1 MAKKLLLKLYQG
13 YGHTNDMVLFGH
25 VLEKPL
31 KAVHVTSRGPLSNLF
46 NLLNLFIVK
55 PVGKQIVK
63 TTWQGQTIEA
73 VSEDDGFFVLEW
85 QAAENTPAGIHNL
98 PVSLTDAGIAAETQG
113 EIVVPHLT
121 QYAFISDIDD
131 TVMISH
137 SATSLKRM
145 KELLFKSPA
154 QRRVFEDV
162 AKHYQLLALSNTVTE
177 EPNPFFYVSSSEW
190 NLYDYLVAVFTINK
204 LPHGSFLLSQIKT
217 WYQLFKTGKTKHE
230 GKLLRIVRLFV
241 HFPHQRFVLFGDNS
255 QSDPFIYETLTQ
267 KYGDRIAAVYIRNVA
282 TANEAATAAVL
293 QKIEARNIAVLQF
306 KLSGEAIAHSRAI
319 GLITVENDV
328 LINLKPGKIIK

>member
-1 MAKKLLLKLYQG
+1 MAKQTVLKLYQG
-13 YGHTNDMVLFGH
+13 YGHTHDMVLFGH

-31 KAVHVTSRGPLSNLF
+31 KPVYENSRGALN
-46 NLLNLFIVK
+46 NLLHLLSLFIVK
-55 PVGKQIVK
+55 PVGKQKVN

-73 VSEDDGFFVLEW
+73 VSEDDGFFLLEW
-85 QAAENTPAGIHNL
+85 QAAENTPAGIHKL
-98 PVSLTDAGIAAETQG
+98 PVTLGDAGIASETYG

-177 EPNPFFYVSSSEW
+177 QPNPFFYVSNSEW
-190 NLYDYLVAVFTINK
+190 NLYDYLVAVFTLNK
-204 LPHGSFLLSQIKT
+204 LPQGSFLLNQIKK

-230 GKLLRIVRLFV
+230 GKLLRILRLFV
-241 HFPHQRFVLFGDNS
+241 HFPLQRFVLFGDNS
-255 QSDPFIYETLTQ
+255 QSDPFIYETLAQ

-282 TANEAATAAVL
+282 TANEEATAAVL
-293 QKIEARNIAVLQF
+293 KKIEARNIAVLQF
-306 KLSGEAIAHSRAI
+306 THSGEAIKHSRAI
-319 GLITVENDV
+319 GLITVE
-328 LINLKPGKIIK
+328 

>member
-1 MAKKLLLKLYQG
+1 MAKQTVLKLYQG
-13 YGHTNDMVLFGH
+13 YGHTHDMILFGH

-31 KAVHVTSRGPLSNLF
+31 KAIPVNSNGAIRNLLH
-46 NLLNLFIVK
+46 LLNLFFVN
-55 PVGKQIVK
+55 PVGKQTVK
-63 TTWQGQTIEA
+63 TTWQGQTIKT

-85 QAAENTPAGIHNL
+85 QAAESTPAGIYNL
-98 PVSLTDAGIAAETQG
+98 PVALKDMDTAAETQG
-113 EIVVPHLT
+113 KIVVPHLT

-131 TVMISH
+131 TVMLSH

-145 KELLFKSPA
+145 KELLFKSPS
-154 QRRVFEDV
+154 QRKVFEDV
-162 AKHYQLLALSNTVTE
+162 VKHYQLLALSNTVTN

-190 NLYDYLVAVFTINK
+190 NLYDYLVTVFTLNK
-204 LPHGSFLLSQIKT
+204 LPQGSFLLSQIKK

-255 QSDPFIYETLTQ
+255 QSDPYIYETLTQ

-282 TANEAATAAVL
+282 AANEAATATVL
-293 QKIEARNIAVLQF
+293 KKIEAHKIAVLQF
-306 KLSGEAIAHSRAI
+306 THSREAIAHSRKI
-319 GLITVENDV
+319 GLITVE
-328 LINLKPGKIIK
+328 